1 MIVVADA
8 SPINYLIQL
17 ECVEILEQFYGRVL
31 VPQAVMRELRDER
44 APASVNRWSS
54 TLPSWA
60 EVGHLAASQDDSLR
74 DFGAG
79 EGEAILL
86 ALQKHADCCSLM
98 RDKENSRQSAGVSRL
113 PERWACSSPLERW
126 DCWAHER
133 CLAGS
138 LRRRIFEYLPK

>member
-17 ECVEILEQFYGRVL
+17 EWVEILEQLYRRVH
-31 VPQAVMRELRDER
+31 
-44 APASVNRWSS
+44 RWRS

-60 EVGHLAASQDDSLR
+60 EVGHLVASRDDSLR

-79 EGEAILL
+79 ELEAILL
-86 ALQKHADCCSLM
+86 ALQEHADCCSWM
-98 RDKENSRQSAGVSRL
+98 RDEESSRQSAGVSRL
-113 PERWACSSPLERW
+113 PERWACSWPLERC

-138 LRRRIFEYLPK
+138 LRR